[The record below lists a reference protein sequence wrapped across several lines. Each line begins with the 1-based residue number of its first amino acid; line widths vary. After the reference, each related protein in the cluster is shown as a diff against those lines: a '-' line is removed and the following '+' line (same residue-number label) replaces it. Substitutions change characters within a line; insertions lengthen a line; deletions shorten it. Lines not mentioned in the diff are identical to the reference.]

1 MIRTDKRVRLCWTM
15 IAALLTFIWGNSLL
29 DGKQSAKL
37 SNGIVA
43 MDSHVQDKGIDEV
56 KTLRK
61 LVRKSAHLV
70 EFACLGMLL
79 AWGCRLAGVDGVS
92 FYTLPLFGG
101 LTAACILDGH
111 GKQLPV
117 VERMGEGDGFPGVIG
132 VIWGEDLLAVR
143 RAEGSQ
149 SVCHGEDIGQLE
161 FPALMEEV
169 GIRHGTVL
177 RPKKGAAAFT
187 TAPEF
192 RVFEDYS
199 PREA

>member
-1 MIRTDKRVRLCWTM
+1 MSAPKAWRILCV
-15 IAALLTFIWGNSLL
+15 LLLVANLAFIWGNSLL

-92 FYTLPLFGG
+92 FYTLPLLGG
-101 LTAACILDGH
+101 LTAACIDETIQH
-111 GKQLPV
+111 FV
-117 VERMGEGDGFPGVIG
+117 PGRSSELMDVWVDSAGVMIG
-132 VIWGEDLLAVR
+132 MMLFLL
-143 RAEGSQ
+143 GYH
-149 SVCHGEDIGQLE
+149 VC
-161 FPALMEEV
+161 
-169 GIRHGTVL
+169 
-177 RPKKGAAAFT
+177 KKHIL
-187 TAPEF
+187 
-192 RVFEDYS
+192 S
-199 PREA
+199 